1 VRVSRSKLSVANL
14 MDFYQAFRETIG
26 WTMRIVK
33 SAMTVKVYSQ
43 LGDANITAAF
53 VVSTL
58 ICIKDARPLSVF
70 QVKYSAL
77 DALLI

>member
-1 VRVSRSKLSVANL
+1 

-33 SAMTVKVYSQ
+33 SAMTVKAYSQ

-53 VVSTL
+53 VVSTS
-58 ICIKDARPLSVF
+58 ICIEDAHLLSVF

-77 DALLI
+77 GALLT